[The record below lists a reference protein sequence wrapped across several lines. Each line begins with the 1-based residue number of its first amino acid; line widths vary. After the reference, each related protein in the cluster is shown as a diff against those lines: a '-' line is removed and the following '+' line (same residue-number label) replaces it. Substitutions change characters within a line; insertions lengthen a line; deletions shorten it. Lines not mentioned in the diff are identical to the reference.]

1 MRPTLLAALLLFMAY
16 GSRLP
21 AQTLQDFA
29 WLAGSRSMKGN
40 VLIEERWTDPASN
53 MILGIS
59 RTVRGDKVV
68 EFEFL
73 RIEARTDGLYYVA
86 QPGGRPQ
93 TDFKLTRWD
102 GTEAVFENPQHDFP
116 KRIIYRRLPDNVVW
130 AKVDGGAGTKG
141 PEFTFKP

>member
-1 MRPTLLAALLLFMAY
+1 LYLLTAY
-16 GSRLP
+16 GSPLT

-29 WLAGSRSMKGN
+29 WLAGTRSMKGN
-40 VLIEERWTDPASN
+40 ALIEERWTEPASN
-53 MILGIS
+53 MMLGVS

-73 RIEARTDGLYYVA
+73 RIESRADGIYYVA
-86 QPGGRPQ
+86 QPGGRPP
-93 TDFKLTRWD
+93 TAFKLTRWD
-102 GTEAVFENPQHDFP
+102 GTEAIFENPAHDFP
-116 KRIIYRRLPDNVVW
+116 KRVMYRKLPDNVVW